1 MDKKIKKIIGG
12 TKKLEKEEKSLLKA
26 DKARDKVQSLL
37 DLIETNDYGESGLEL
52 TAFVDKS
59 VASKLVEAY
68 SSLEDLYGY
77 AEDLELAP

>member
-1 MDKKIKKIIGG
+1 MNRGM
-12 TKKLEKEEKSLLKA
+12 ELLDEA
-26 DKARDKVQSLL
+26 LAAMDKARDKVQSLL

>member
-1 MDKKIKKIIGG
+1 MNRGM
-12 TKKLEKEEKSLLKA
+12 ELLDEA
-26 DKARDKVQSLL
+26 LAAMDKARDNVQSLL

>member
-1 MDKKIKKIIGG
+1 MNRGMELLDEALAAMDI
-12 TKKLEKEEKSLLKA
+12 
-26 DKARDKVQSLL
+26 ARDKVQSLL

>member
-1 MDKKIKKIIGG
+1 MNRGM
-12 TKKLEKEEKSLLKA
+12 ELLDEA
-26 DKARDKVQSLL
+26 LAAMDKARDKVQSLL
-37 DLIETNDYGESGLEL
+37 DLIETNDYGESGMEL